1 MKQQLPDPG
10 KKIRQRTR
18 YFLILLLLFCIPI
31 SPVYAQDCTANAGGN
46 AIVCGSATTLTGSVG
61 GVTGFTAPSWTF
73 VSGPV
78 TPVIASPSTLTTA
91 VSGMTADG
99 NYVFQLSQAC
109 STGTAHSTVTITAH
123 PRPASFTAGP
133 DITSVC
139 ATTGTTSLSG
149 VIPAGFTGTW
159 RAVNIYNLARFG
171 TLVTTNSSF
180 SSTSSATPVF
190 SLINKV
196 NHNIDPAYYTIL
208 RITSADGVCS
218 YEDTAIVRF
227 IPHTKIVFPATKT
240 TCHVPGS
247 SSFFIDPSA
256 GSPVFATN
264 QPGVA
269 GSPAAGTTVTLT
281 VVSQPAGAA
290 LSFNRID
297 DNGRLYLNGITVT
310 GAYKYTIMTSNAC
323 GNDTTPELTYNFTGI
338 TPNFVNFQP
347 SGHGAPEQL
356 TVYATTGSGGE
367 IHCNSMAG
375 STTPEDFYFSVH
387 PSDSPTVVT
396 TVTPITIYPPG
407 GAPSVVMSGAG
418 TYNRTATVTPPSG
431 GWQPGTYAFSLITS
445 NGSCSNSQR
454 YYIHISDNSRP
465 SVSVP
470 DVSVCYPGTGT
481 ITATIPLPAIYKGVV
496 NSSYFQD
503 FLAYYN
509 FTLISKPAGSATPTY
524 TTSNLRT
531 ITNTSTTIANI
542 NMAGDYRFS
551 ITPFNGNS
559 VGPFLEAEYSCSGAA
574 FTDTFTLH
582 VETLINS
589 NAGSDHNPG
598 CSDSTALAGNAT
610 GAGTGA
616 WALLAAPAGA
626 TPLIVSPTNP
636 ATRVRDLDVL
646 GVYSFSWTIT
656 TPLGG
661 CVSTDTVVVTTTC
674 SLPVSL
680 LSFTAAKEEEAVDL
694 QWTTASEQNNKGFEP
709 EHSPDG
715 RNWHT
720 LTFTGSKADKG
731 NSKTPLQYSYR
742 HHDPSHGRNFYR
754 LKQVDLYGNYEYSQT
769 KYIFYDAA
777 AALSITPNP
786 AEDFILLQGLNGPS
800 KVCILNTTGQ
810 LMLSQDTDGTTVQK
824 IQIGQLPEGLYL
836 ITVSNEQGIRTHQKL
851 LKK

>member
-1 MKQQLPDPG
+1 MNQHLPLPG
-10 KKIRQRTR
+10 KRVSCCSRS
-18 YFLILLLLFCIPI
+18 FLILLLLFCTPI
-31 SPVYAQDCTANAGGN
+31 VPVYAQDCTANAGGN
-46 AIVCGSATTLTGSVG
+46 AVVCGSATTLTGSVG
-61 GVTGFTAPSWTF
+61 GITGFTAPSWTF

-78 TPVIASPSTLTTA
+78 TPTIASPSTLSTA

-109 STGTAHSTVTITAH
+109 STGTANSTVTITAH

-139 ATTGTTSLSG
+139 ATTGTTALSG

-159 RAVNIYNLARFG
+159 RAVNIYTLARFG
-171 TLVTTNSSF
+171 TAVTTNSSF

-190 SLINKV
+190 SLINKA

-227 IPHTKIVFPATKT
+227 IPHTKLVFPAVKT
-240 TCHVPGS
+240 TCHSPGS
-247 SSFFIDPSA
+247 TSFFIDPSA
-256 GSPVFATN
+256 GSPIFATN

-281 VVSQPAGAA
+281 VVSQPSGAA

-297 DNGRLYLNGITVT
+297 DIGRFYMNGITVT
-310 GAYKYTIMTSNAC
+310 GTYKFTIMTSNAC
-323 GNDTTPELTYNFTGI
+323 GNDTTPEITYNFTGT
-338 TPNFVNFQP
+338 TPSFVNFQP

-356 TVYATTGSGGE
+356 TVYASAGSGGE

-375 STTPEDFYFSVH
+375 STASEDFYFSVH
-387 PSDSPTVVT
+387 PSDSPSVVT

-407 GAPSVVMSGAG
+407 GAPTVVVTGAG

-431 GWQPGTYAFSLITS
+431 GWQAGTYAFSLNTS
-445 NGSCSNSQR
+445 NGSCANSQR

-470 DVSVCYPGTGT
+470 DLNVCYPGTGS
-481 ITATIPLPAIYKGVV
+481 ISATIPLPAIYKGVV

-503 FLAYYN
+503 LGAYYN

-531 ITNTSTTIANI
+531 ITNTSTTIGNI
-542 NMAGDYRFS
+542 NKEGDYTFR
-551 ITPFNGNS
+551 ITPFSGNGA
-559 VGPFLEAEYSCSGAA
+559 GPFLEAEYSCSGAA
-574 FTDTFTLH
+574 FTDTFTVH

-598 CSDSTALAGNAT
+598 CSDSTSLAGNAT
-610 GAGTGA
+610 GSGTGS
-616 WALLAAPAGA
+616 WTVLGAPAGA

-646 GVYSFSWTIT
+646 GIYSFSWTIT

-661 CVSTDTVVVTTTC
+661 CISTDTVVVTTTC

-680 LSFTAAKEEEAVDL
+680 LSFTAAKEDEAVAL
-694 QWTTASEQNNKGFEP
+694 QWTTASEQDNKGFTL

-715 RNWHT
+715 GNWHT
-720 LTFTGSKADKG
+720 LTFTRSKADKG

-742 HHDPSHGRNFYR
+742 HDAPSYGRNFYR
-754 LKQVDLYGNYEYSQT
+754 LKQADLYGNYEYSQT
-769 KYIFYDAA
+769 EYIFYDA
-777 AALSITPNP
+777 LTPVNITPNP
-786 AEDFILLQGLNGPS
+786 AEDFILLQGLNGIS
-800 KVCILNTTGQ
+800 KVCILNATGQ
-810 LMLSQDTDGTTVQK
+810 AVFSTNTGGAA
-824 IQIGQLPEGLYL
+824 IQQIEISHLPAGIYILT
-836 ITVSNEQGIRTHQKL
+836 ISNEYGISVHQKL
-851 LKK
+851 VKR